1 MSYVDT
7 IRSIMPLSFDNIIKT
22 AKQHVPDAYQHA
34 PWTYPGLNHGTAI
47 LQNEEQL
54 CCYLAAYGEMHK
66 GKLKCALAKFPF
78 KSLDKNFEIIDISR
92 PLPRRPILWFG
103 ASSPIGY
110 RFGVARSRW

>member
-47 LQNEEQL
+47 VV
-54 CCYLAAYGEMHK
+54 
-66 GKLKCALAKFPF
+66 
-78 KSLDKNFEIIDISR
+78 ISQPMER
-92 PLPRRPILWFG
+92 CTK
-103 ASSPIGY
+103 
-110 RFGVARSRW
+110 VN